1 MLCLALQ
8 INLMIT
14 PARRSSRLNNF
25 TPNSACAVRFIDSAK
40 RFKLDRQGEYL
51 YKRRGIESVVVNS
64 IGIFGCGAIGK
75 ALLHAAAS
83 GTLAVPIAGVASRTE
98 KSTRAFLSLFDNPP
112 PYLSLP
118 ELIAAADLIVEA
130 AAGSVVPELAEKV
143 FAARKDLMVISA
155 GALLD
160 HPEIIKKSRETG
172 CRLYCPS
179 GAIAGLDGIK
189 SASMGQITHVTH
201 TTRKPP
207 NGLEGAP
214 YLIERGIS
222 LIGLK
227 EEREIFSGSA
237 REACRGFPANV
248 NVTAAVSLA
257 GIGPDQTR
265 VRILAVPALAR
276 NCHDIDVEGEFG
288 LLRVHIEN
296 EPSENPKTGKLTAL
310 SIIRAIRDVI
320 DPVRIG
326 N

>member
-1 MLCLALQ
+1 MA
-8 INLMIT
+8 
-14 PARRSSRLNNF
+14 P
-25 TPNSACAVRFIDSAK
+25 K
-40 RFKLDRQGEYL
+40 
-51 YKRRGIESVVVNS
+51 S
-64 IGIFGCGAIGK
+64 IGIVGCGAIGK
-75 ALLHAAAS
+75 ALLAAVED
-83 GTLAVPIAGVASRTE
+83 GELAIKVAGVTSRTE
-98 KSTRAFLSLFDNPP
+98 KSAREFLAAFRNPP
-112 PYLSLP
+112 PYVSLS
-118 ELIAAADLIVEA
+118 ELIGASDLIVEA
-130 AAGSVVPELAEKV
+130 AGGAVVASLADEVFGAG
-143 FAARKDLMVISA
+143 KDLMVISV

-160 HPEIIKKSRETG
+160 HPEIMEKSRRTG

-189 SASMGQITHVTH
+189 SASVGAIKHVTH

-214 YLIERGIS
+214 YLLERGIS
-222 LIGLK
+222 LLDLR
-227 EEREIFSGSA
+227 EEKEIFSGSA

-265 VRILAVPALAR
+265 VRILAVPGLPR

-288 LLRVHIEN
+288 LLHVHIEN
-296 EPSENPKTGKLTAL
+296 VPSENPKTGKLTAL
-310 SIIRAIRDVI
+310 SIIRAVQDVI